1 MDHVIDVLAANVIIT
16 STQTINRAWN
26 FEGLVDMVQESST
39 IDWLK
44 AFTRVGVLNTVARSL
59 VDGKGKVQGKET
71 YTES

>member
-1 MDHVIDVLAANVIIT
+1 MDHVIDVLAANFIIT

-26 FEGLVDMVQESST
+26 FEGLVNMVQESST
-39 IDWLK
+39 IDWLE